1 MNANRKKSH
10 QPFKTDWA
18 KFDAHV
24 IQPEEYEEIPEL
36 TNEDIARA
44 VIKRAGRPICTN
56 PRVQV
61 TIRVPELILR
71 LWKSSG
77 PGWQTRMTDLLIKHA
92 P

>member
-1 MNANRKKSH
+1 MTANAKKLRKPLGS
-10 QPFKTDWA
+10 DLA
-18 KFDAHV
+18 KVKAHV

-71 LWKSSG
+71 LWKASG
-77 PGWQTRMTDLLIKHA
+77 PGWQTRMVDLLVHHA

>member
-1 MNANRKKSH
+1 MTANAKKLRKRLGS
-10 QPFKTDWA
+10 DLA
-18 KFDAHV
+18 KVKAHI

-44 VIKRAGRPICTN
+44 MIKRAGRPICTN

-77 PGWQTRMTDLLIKHA
+77 PGWQTRMADLLVHHA